1 MTDAAWGRMIA
12 GRYRLDKPLGQG
24 GMGEVWAG
32 YDTVLDRR
40 VAVKLMK
47 QPSPSGSALMEDQ
60 EIARLRFLREVRTTA
75 ALDSLGIPAVH
86 DAGQE
91 PDTGELYVV
100 MQLLAGAELADE
112 ISAHDYQDY
121 PPSVA
126 WAAAIGAQIAAT
138 LVEVHRVSV
147 VHRDIKPRN
156 VYITPGGIVKVLDFG
171 IARLLGGGA
180 VPELTLAGQTVG
192 TPPYMSPEQ
201 CLSNGVGPPA
211 DIYSLGCVLHELLT
225 GRLPFEETPTQSVL
239 HQHVHASATPVS
251 DLRPGVP
258 PPIVRLVSAMLAKP
272 PEKRPDAAAVY
283 EVLLPYAREGGDGA
297 SRDDLDPA
305 LPFVR
310 PMAAAP
316 RKRVAPSPAPS
327 RDVRPLTAEEAD
339 RAMEEAQRLV
349 ADDQFSQAVD
359 VLTAAIERSGHDALL
374 AAEVRFGLANVLFL
388 ADSHRRALAEFEAA
402 EPTFLATYGEMDRA
416 VLDCRYYMAT
426 CRAALG
432 EDTTALAS
440 FADLLS
446 HWVPAG
452 PEDGRAEDMRK
463 QVGVLHARG
472 GRVREAMTT
481 FEELRPAIVLRYGES
496 SPEVREVDA
505 YIAKLREYED

>member
-1 MTDAAWGRMIA
+1 
-12 GRYRLDKPLGQG
+12 
-24 GMGEVWAG
+24 MGEVWAG

-47 QPSPSGSALMEDQ
+47 QPSPSNSALLEDQ
-60 EIARLRFLREVRTTA
+60 KTARLRFLREVRTTA
-75 ALDSLGIPAVH
+75 GLNSPGIPAVH

-112 ISAHDYQDY
+112 IGVQDYEDY
-121 PPSVA
+121 PPSIG

-180 VPELTLAGQTVG
+180 VPQLTLAGQTVG

-201 CLSNGVGPPA
+201 CLSNGIGPPA
-211 DIYSLGCVLHELLT
+211 DMYSLGCVLHELLT
-225 GRLPFEETPTQSVL
+225 GRLPFEETPTRSVL
-239 HQHVHASATPVS
+239 HQHVHSAAPLVS
-251 DLRPGVP
+251 DFRPDAP
-258 PPIVRLVSAMLAKP
+258 SLIVRLVRDMLAKRT
-272 PEKRPDAAAVY
+272 EERPDAAAVY
-283 EVLLPYAREGGDGA
+283 EALLPYARAGGEGA
-297 SRDDLDPA
+297 SREELDPA

-310 PMAAAP
+310 PMAAVP
-316 RKRVAPSPAPS
+316 RRRAVPSPTVA
-327 RDVRPLTAEEAD
+327 RDVRPLTADEAE
-339 RAMEEAQRLV
+339 RAMQRAQRLV
-349 ADDQFSQAVD
+349 RDDQFSQAVD
-359 VLTAAIERSGHDALL
+359 VLTDAIERSGHDELL
-374 AAEVRFGLANVLFL
+374 AADVRFSLANVLFL

-402 EPTFLATYGEMDRA
+402 ERAFLAAYGETDRV

-432 EDTTALAS
+432 EDTEALAL
-440 FADLLS
+440 FADLLPR
-446 HWVPAG
+446 WVPAG
-452 PEDGRAEDMRK
+452 PKDGRAEDMRK

-472 GRVREAMTT
+472 GRVRDALTA
-481 FEELRPAIVLRYGES
+481 FEGLRPAMAARYGEG
-496 SPEVREVDA
+496 SPEVWELDA
-505 YIAKLREYED
+505 YIAKLRDYED